1 MLILMLRR
9 GSITGEVWILMRMTL
24 VNIFLYLNAENDWED
39 FDSVSFL
46 FTMNIELE
54 HPINLITIMLDYAMV
69 ESPEE
74 A

>member
-1 MLILMLRR
+1 M
-9 GSITGEVWILMRMTL
+9 
-24 VNIFLYLNAENDWED
+24 NIFLYLNAENDWED